1 MCQGKEQ
8 KHSDLTDR
16 DYKWS
21 TIIFAVL
28 VLTAIVLKAQILP
41 RWPVH
46 QDEFN
51 YLSAVHAYER
61 GELTKPF
68 QNFHV
73 HFFGWLSTVGDN
85 EVTQVIAARFV
96 MYLFLLGT
104 CFYLFRTACY
114 FLVIRGALFCV
125 LCYLSF
131 IFTIANGASFRH
143 DTPATFFFM
152 FALYH
157 FVVREDSLS
166 SNLLAGLAM
175 AVSLLFTIKAAIYLP
190 VFAGWFLSRLMISNE
205 RAKSLRHMSYFLT
218 ALILGFMAI
227 YKLHGSTL
235 PHSAVNSNTGFLSSV
250 FSTFVT
256 LEQIFPARTWIIQ
269 TFIIDSIIW
278 SLLLGGFICYLID
291 LLRHRYTRIDTAAYL
306 FVFFI
311 PLLSLLV
318 YINAYPYFFVFL
330 VPTATLF
337 CGYAF
342 ERLASKLKNAKRV
355 TIPFLSVILG
365 ILVLANFIVHFPR
378 YMRSTELTALQR
390 NLMSTI
396 HTMFPEPVPY
406 VDKCSMVSSY
416 PKIGIFMSVAGMR
429 HYLQCGEPIMDE
441 LLANKKPLFL
451 LANHF
456 FLDLNSK
463 EPPRSTHGQVLLEAD
478 WKVLRSYFIHHWGP
492 VWVVGKQFSLG
503 PEIPLQHFE
512 IIVPGLYT
520 VETDTDTLIDGTLCR
535 HGNVVSLGEGVHT
548 IEVKGMKATIKLKW
562 GDHLYRPDNELEWT
576 TLLGPFY

>member
-1 MCQGKEQ
+1 MCQGTEL
-8 KHSDLTDR
+8 KHSDFTDR
-16 DYKWS
+16 DYRWP
-21 TIIFAVL
+21 TIIFAAMI
-28 VLTAIVLKAQILP
+28 LTAIVLKAQILP
-41 RWPVH
+41 RWPIH
-46 QDEFN
+46 QDEFH
-51 YLSAVHAYER
+51 YLSMIHAYER
-61 GELTKPF
+61 GEPILTF
-68 QNFHV
+68 TTSHV
-73 HFFGWLSTVGDN
+73 HLFGWLSALTEN
-85 EVTQVIAARFV
+85 EVTQVIAGRAV
-96 MYLFLLGT
+96 MYLFFLGT
-104 CFYLFRTACY
+104 CFYLFRLARH
-114 FLVIRGALFCV
+114 FLGVRGALFCV
-125 LCYLSF
+125 LCYFSF
-131 IFTIANGASFRH
+131 LFTIANGASFRS

-157 FVVREDSLS
+157 FIVREDSLS

-175 AVSLLFTIKAAIYLP
+175 AVSLLFTIKSAIYLP
-190 VFAGWFLSRLMISNE
+190 VFAGWFFSRLMISK
-205 RAKSLRHMSYFLT
+205 RRTKSLRRMSCFLM
-218 ALILGFMAI
+218 ALILSMMAI

-235 PHSAVNSNTGFLSSV
+235 PHSAANSNTSFLSST
-250 FSTFVT
+250 FSTFIT
-256 LEQIFPARTWIIQ
+256 FGQIFPARTWIIQ
-269 TFIIDSIIW
+269 TLIIDSIIW

-291 LLRHRYTRIDTAAYL
+291 LLKHRYTRRDTAAYL

-337 CGYAF
+337 CGYGF
-342 ERLASKLKNAKRV
+342 ERLVSIFKLTKRKSV
-355 TIPFLSVILG
+355 PILSGTLG

-378 YMRSTELTALQR
+378 YMRSAELTALQR
-390 NLMSTI
+390 NLLSTI

-416 PKIGIFMSVAGMR
+416 PKVGIFMSVAGMR
-429 HYLQCGEPIMDE
+429 NYLQRGEPIMDG

-463 EPPRSTHGQVLLEAD
+463 EPPRSTHGQALLEAD
-478 WKVLRSYFIHHWGP
+478 WKALRSYFIHHWGP

-512 IIVPGLYT
+512 IRVPGLYT
-520 VETDTDTLIDGTLCR
+520 VETDADILIDGTLSR
-535 HGNVVSLGEGVHT
+535 HGNVVSLEEGVHA
-548 IEVKGMKATIKLKW
+548 IEVKGTKATIKLRW